1 MNREYHLTWCRVC
14 KRQQM
19 DLNYGLVCNLT
30 GMPADFQEECPHFEE
45 DPVLK
50 QQQDTRNLQNI
61 LFEKTATRGVRFANY
76 LLDSI
81 ALLLFS
87 IAFGYLLGVI
97 LTFYYPSGTIFL
109 DDISFL
115 ENLFLS
121 IFLGVI
127 YFTLFEAITGRTPG
141 KLITGTRVVSVDG
154 SQPEVKTILL
164 RSLFRFVPLEPFSF
178 FGSEPTGW
186 HDRWSRTL
194 VVKHDA
200 LPVAWKP
207 QGYYPGIGQSFAI
220 AGLFILMTVIFDP
233 LLHLSTLL
241 GENFSFF
248 LYYIMAVGTT
258 LIVAHRWR
266 KKHTSLSN
274 YGYNLNNMV
283 LLPVLAIA
291 TVALQTGII
300 SPIVSM
306 IPVPEILEDIFVEE
320 TSSYGLFGLLT
331 LVVAA
336 PILEEMIFRGIIQEG
351 LMRRLKPIGAIVLT
365 SLLFGFIH
373 LNPWQFS
380 TGFFMGLFIGWIYY
394 YTRDIL
400 LAIAVHFFNNLFVV
414 LSMWSAGPIKEGRTY
429 TLLDVF
435 TSTIQTYLFIIFSI
449 IVLVITIVYLQNRFR
464 NMQYNNNL
472 SEESENC
479 E

>member
-1 MNREYHLTWCRVC
+1 
-14 KRQQM
+14 
-19 DLNYGLVCNLT
+19 
-30 GMPADFQEECPHFEE
+30 
-45 DPVLK
+45 
-50 QQQDTRNLQNI
+50 
-61 LFEKTATRGVRFANY
+61 
-76 LLDSI
+76 
-81 ALLLFS
+81 
-87 IAFGYLLGVI
+87 
-97 LTFYYPSGTIFL
+97 
-109 DDISFL
+109 
-115 ENLFLS
+115 
-121 IFLGVI
+121 
-127 YFTLFEAITGRTPG
+127 
-141 KLITGTRVVSVDG
+141 
-154 SQPEVKTILL
+154 
-164 RSLFRFVPLEPFSF
+164 
-178 FGSEPTGW
+178 
-186 HDRWSRTL
+186 
-194 VVKHDA
+194 
-200 LPVAWKP
+200 
-207 QGYYPGIGQSFAI
+207 
-220 AGLFILMTVIFDP
+220 
-233 LLHLSTLL
+233 
-241 GENFSFF
+241 
-248 LYYIMAVGTT
+248 
-258 LIVAHRWR
+258 
-266 KKHTSLSN
+266 
-274 YGYNLNNMV
+274 MV

-291 TVALQTGII
+291 AVALQTGII